1 MLNKKSL
8 IIFIIIIVIIY
19 IKYNNYDEQFGAL
32 TQLYAKGPQ
41 DMYLTGNSYI
51 LPYNPIYPYY
61 GYYGYF
67 RSPYNRS
74 PYNRSPYFRS
84 PYFRSPYFRSSYLWN
99 EPTRYRRNYLP
110 QNLFY

>member
-19 IKYNNYDEQFGAL
+19 IKYNNGDEQFGAL
-32 TQLYAKGPQ
+32 TQLYAKGPE

-74 PYNRSPYFRS
+74 PYFGRKSPYFGRRS
-84 PYFRSPYFRSSYLWN
+84 PYLWN
-99 EPTRYRRNYLP
+99 EPTRYRRNYPLY
-110 QNLFY
+110 LFY